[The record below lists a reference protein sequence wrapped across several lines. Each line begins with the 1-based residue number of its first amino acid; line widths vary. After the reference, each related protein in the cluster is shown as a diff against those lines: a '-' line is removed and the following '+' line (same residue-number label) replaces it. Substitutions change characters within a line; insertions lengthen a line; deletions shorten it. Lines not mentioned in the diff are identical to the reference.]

1 MILLIATRHGVN
13 DSFQFRI
20 EPDDGAPTTTTD
32 PVKAAKILFRLGV
45 EQPWRM
51 VEHAQHWGSV
61 EIVKDSP
68 VHH

>member
-1 MILLIATRHGVN
+1 MILLIATRYGVN
-13 DSFQFRI
+13 DSFHFRI